1 MSLSIP
7 GAPNAGL
14 FKQGYQKSA
23 FPSTPQT
30 PTVILPLLI
39 PSNSYE
45 AEDGAV
51 IRNIEACRAIAQTVQ
66 TSLGPYGR
74 NKIVINHLQ
83 KMILT
88 SDAASILKELDVVHP
103 AAKLIVMA
111 SQQQEAEIGDATNMV
126 IVLAG
131 EMLRKAEELLR
142 MGLKASEVVKG
153 FERGMGEALRC
164 LDQLVVD
171 QVRDPRSQKELA
183 KAIRTVVAS
192 KQSGNE
198 DILAK
203 LIAEAII
210 AVLPKHAASFN
221 VDNIRVVKIMGG
233 SLEQSKV
240 VKGMVFGRE
249 PDSSTKKA
257 KNAKV
262 GVFSCPI
269 DISQTETKGTVLL
282 HNAKEMMDFTKGEE
296 TQLEAAIKELYDSG
310 LRVVVAGS
318 TVGELALHYL
328 NRFGILVVKVLSKF
342 ELRRLCRVVG
352 ASPLAR
358 LGAPMPDEMGKIDLV
373 ETLEIGGDRVTV
385 FRQEDEQTRTATL
398 VIRGATQNHLDD
410 VERAIDDGVNV
421 VKAITKDPRLVAGAG
436 ATEMQL
442 IERISRFGETTPEL
456 SQYSIK
462 KYAEAF
468 EVIPRTLAE
477 SAGLDA
483 TEVLARLYAS
493 HNRALDASLGNGKVN
508 GKTSKESDD
517 SSESSSSD
525 EDYDGTLGVD
535 LENDDGSGTLDA
547 QEAGILDLLV
557 SKQWAI
563 QLATE
568 AARTVLSV
576 DQIIVAR
583 QAGGPKPP
591 GQNPG
596 WDED

>member
-1 MSLSIP
+1 MSLNIP
-7 GAPNAGL
+7 NAPNAGL
-14 FKQGYQKSA
+14 FKQGYQ
-23 FPSTPQT
+23 
-30 PTVILPLLI
+30 
-39 PSNSYE
+39 NYE
-45 AEDGAV
+45 SEDGAV
-51 IRNIEACRAIAQTVQ
+51 LRNIDACRTIASTVQ

-88 SDAASILKELDVVHP
+88 SDAATILHELDVVHP

-111 SQQQEAEIGDATNMV
+111 SQQQEAEMGDATNLV

-131 EMLRKAEELLR
+131 ELLKKAEDLLR
-142 MGLKASEVVKG
+142 MGLKTSDVVTG
-153 FERGMGEALRC
+153 YERAQKFALDE
-164 LDQLVVD
+164 LENLVIDKVED
-171 QVRDPRSQKELA
+171 IRSQAELS

-192 KQSGNE
+192 KQSGSE
-198 DILAK
+198 DFLADMV
-203 LIAEAII
+203 AEAVL
-210 AVLPKHAASFN
+210 AVLPKNPINFN

-249 PDSSTKKA
+249 PDGSVKKA
-257 KNAKV
+257 TRAKV
-262 GVFSCPI
+262 GVYSCPI

-282 HNAKEMMDFTKGEE
+282 HNAKEMLDFTKGEE
-296 TQLEAAIKELYDSG
+296 TQLETAIKELYDSG

-318 TVGELALHYL
+318 TVGELAMHYL
-328 NRFGILVVKVLSKF
+328 NRFGILVIRILSKF

-352 ASPLAR
+352 ATPLAR
-358 LGAPMPDEMGKIDLV
+358 LGAPMPDEMGNVDVV

-385 FRQEDEQTRTATL
+385 FRQENETTRTATL

-410 VERAIDDGVNV
+410 IERAVDDGVNV
-421 VKAITKDPRLVAGAG
+421 VKAITRDARLVPGAG

-442 IERISRFGETTPEL
+442 VERIQAFGDLTPGL
-456 SQYSIK
+456 SQYSIRK
-462 KYAEAF
+462 FGEAF

-483 TEVLARLYAS
+483 TEVLSRLYAA
-493 HNRALDASLGNGKVN
+493 HHKKDDWTTGVDIENEDNTGILDAK
-508 GKTSKESDD
+508 
-517 SSESSSSD
+517 D
-525 EDYDGTLGVD
+525 E
-535 LENDDGSGTLDA
+535 
-547 QEAGILDLLV
+547 GILDLMI
-557 SKQWAI
+557 SKSWAI
-563 QLATE
+563 KLATE

-591 GQNPG
+591 GPNPVSHLYAFQVDFLTNYIRTG
-596 WDED
+596 MRTR